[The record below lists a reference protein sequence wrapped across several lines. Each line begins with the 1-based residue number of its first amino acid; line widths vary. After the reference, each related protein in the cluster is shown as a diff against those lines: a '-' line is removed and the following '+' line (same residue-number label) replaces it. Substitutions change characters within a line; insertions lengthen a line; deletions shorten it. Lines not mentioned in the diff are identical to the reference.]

1 METKTTQL
9 SKSNWPSLTNGK
21 DLYLASPKTA
31 DLTPDERKTLKAMS
45 TAKSL
50 DNLQKQDV
58 SQLTVETCFK
68 GTNVKTALKVDEVRT
83 RVALVAMIN
92 RTVKFIDANKTL
104 STPEEVELTINE
116 LIQSFPCYT
125 LEDWRLCCYM
135 MAKEAF
141 GPYYERLKLAQFV
154 ECFNKYEQLKQPVIQ
169 TIRDNERKDY
179 EREQAEALRYL
190 QTEYATQ
197 INPVAKRVNAADWMR
212 GEDRLTYT
220 EREEMKKREQQK
232 S

>member
-1 METKTTQL
+1 MQ
-9 SKSNWPSLTNGK
+9 
-21 DLYLASPKTA
+21 
-31 DLTPDERKTLKAMS
+31 
-45 TAKSL
+45 
-50 DNLQKQDV
+50 QQDV
-58 SQLTVETCFK
+58 SQLTVETCFR
-68 GTNVKTALKVDEVRT
+68 GTNVKTALKVDEVAT
-83 RVALVAMIN
+83 RAALVAMIN
-92 RTVKFIDANKTL
+92 RTVQFIDANKTL
-104 STPEEVELTINE
+104 STPEEIEMVINE
-116 LIQSFPCYT
+116 LIKTFPCCT
-125 LEDWRLCCYM
+125 IEDWRLCCYM
-135 MAKEAF
+135 MAKESF

-220 EREEMKKREQQK
+220 EREEMKNRQKAQQ
-232 S
+232 